1 MVSKVVYLLLGEIV
15 LASLDLINSYVAAQ
29 EGIVCWWPQ
38 FCNIEVWPAP
48 FHLQLST
55 VSPVL

>member
-38 FCNIEVWPAP
+38 FCNIEV
-48 FHLQLST
+48 LLN
-55 VSPVL
+55 